1 LDQTRRR
8 DPNRFRTASEPIDLG
23 NEPPLLVEGHTTT
36 GLVDRRRVSVQWFSG
51 TILTG
56 LCGAALMGGAVYVAL
71 DGETNFAALPERV
84 EAVLR
89 GTLTGNERIAAGP
102 RKSDR
107 LPPAGEINSA
117 RQTFKISAPSRAGDR
132 EIMRARAYTRVASNL
147 SLSVTEIS
155 ANVPP
160 FNPARLLMDNG
171 RGNAVLAEDTAAAA
185 PDAEVSFVTR
195 DLTTVLPKAKVAA
208 VVPLDEVLA
217 RVRDAAEWF
226 GGVKRPG
233 IIAPDQP
240 VPGGRTRLGYAT
252 EGTEIDPY
260 AGFEARIVPENIT
273 LLPKSPT
280 QANGN
285 PWNERTIAVK
295 KNETATSI
303 LRDLNATPDEIRA
316 IVALLGPRG
325 RDGGLREGQK
335 LRLLFTAVD
344 GGQRQRVVRL
354 VVVGDSAIEAVV
366 ALSDTGKYVS
376 VDVQHGGPEVAD
388 ASNDD
393 DENDTSAV
401 RLYQSVYE
409 TALRNQVPRP
419 VIDDMIR
426 VYSYDVD
433 FQRKAQPGD
442 SFEVLYSGD
451 DEADTR
457 SEVLFAS
464 LTVGGE
470 TKRFYRFQSPDDGV
484 VDYYDET
491 GKSAKKFLVRKPV
504 GPGIMRSGFGFRRHP
519 ILGYS
524 KMHTGVDWGAAF
536 GTPIFASGN
545 GMVEK
550 AGWEGGYGKY
560 VRIKHNN
567 GYETAYGHMSAF
579 AKGIEP
585 GKRVRQGQVI
595 GFVGSTGLSTGAHV
609 HYEIVVNGRFVDP
622 MRIRLPRGRVLEGTM
637 LANFEKERDK
647 FEGMMSRKA
656 QVTAPVAP
664 GRVVRAGN

>member
-1 LDQTRRR
+1 MDHTRRR
-8 DPNRFRTASEPIDLG
+8 DPNRFRAASEPIDLG
-23 NEPPLLVEGHTTT
+23 NEPPLLVEGRTTT

-195 DLTTVLPKAKVAA
+195 DLPTVLPKAKVAA

-240 VPGGRTRLGYAT
+240 VVPGGRTRLGYAT

-273 LLPKSPT
+273 LLPKSQT

-295 KNETATSI
+295 KNETATS
-303 LRDLNATPDEIRA
+303 
-316 IVALLGPRG
+316 
-325 RDGGLREGQK
+325 
-335 LRLLFTAVD
+335 
-344 GGQRQRVVRL
+344 
-354 VVVGDSAIEAVV
+354 
-366 ALSDTGKYVS
+366 
-376 VDVQHGGPEVAD
+376 
-388 ASNDD
+388 
-393 DENDTSAV
+393 
-401 RLYQSVYE
+401 
-409 TALRNQVPRP
+409 
-419 VIDDMIR
+419 
-426 VYSYDVD
+426 
-433 FQRKAQPGD
+433 
-442 SFEVLYSGD
+442 
-451 DEADTR
+451 
-457 SEVLFAS
+457 
-464 LTVGGE
+464 
-470 TKRFYRFQSPDDGV
+470 
-484 VDYYDET
+484 
-491 GKSAKKFLVRKPV
+491 
-504 GPGIMRSGFGFRRHP
+504 
-519 ILGYS
+519 
-524 KMHTGVDWGAAF
+524 
-536 GTPIFASGN
+536 
-545 GMVEK
+545 
-550 AGWEGGYGKY
+550 
-560 VRIKHNN
+560 
-567 GYETAYGHMSAF
+567 
-579 AKGIEP
+579 
-585 GKRVRQGQVI
+585 
-595 GFVGSTGLSTGAHV
+595 
-609 HYEIVVNGRFVDP
+609 
-622 MRIRLPRGRVLEGTM
+622 
-637 LANFEKERDK
+637 
-647 FEGMMSRKA
+647 
-656 QVTAPVAP
+656 
-664 GRVVRAGN
+664 